1 MGADHKTN
9 YEEKQNDYDRHT
21 CRGMTVSKENVRMY
35 EVYAGAGGKEAQK
48 LKTVDRTHRWGHR
61 SGSLTLSQSFAASP
75 SLTSAWS
82 QSLPKR
88 RQRQTY

>member
-35 EVYAGAGGKEAQK
+35 EVYAGAGGKETQK
-48 LKTVDRTHRWGHR
+48 LK
-61 SGSLTLSQSFAASP
+61 P
-75 SLTSAWS
+75 
-82 QSLPKR
+82 
-88 RQRQTY
+88 